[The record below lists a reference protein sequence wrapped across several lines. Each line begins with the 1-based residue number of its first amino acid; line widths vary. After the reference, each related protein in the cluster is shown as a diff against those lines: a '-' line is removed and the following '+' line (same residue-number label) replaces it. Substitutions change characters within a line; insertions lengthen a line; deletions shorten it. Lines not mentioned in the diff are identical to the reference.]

1 MTDQIEMPE
10 EFTAPRGA
18 GPQLRYA
25 RERLGL
31 SVGDIAARTKISQR
45 HIADLEAGNYAA
57 FTSRTYAIGFARTV
71 AKAVGL
77 DGEAIAAEVRGE
89 INRLQPATRT
99 TASYEPSD
107 PARVPSQSLVWFS
120 LVALALLL
128 AGLFFA
134 YRTLFSPAAE
144 LPSLIEQQEAEQAAA
159 AAAASQAATP
169 APAAAGPVVFTATDD
184 RVWVRL
190 YDATGQVLLDKEL
203 ALGESFTVPADAN
216 SPMVRTARPEALSI
230 TVGGRPVPPLATEMM
245 TLRDVK
251 VDAATL
257 LARPAA
263 QPSAAPSATP
273 SPVASRANLVA
284 PLVAP
289 VRTVPLSQRQ
299 PARAPAA
306 ASRSPR
312 PASAPSSA
320 APGAQEA
327 AAANEASAAE
337 AASAGP
343 AVQEAAPPPAEPAA
357 PAAE

>member
-45 HIADLEAGNYAA
+45 HVEDLEAGNYGA

-77 DGEAIAAEVRGE
+77 DGEAIAAQVRGE
-89 INRLQPATRT
+89 LNALQPATRT

-107 PARVPSQSLVWFS
+107 PARVPSQPLVWFS

-144 LPSLIEQQEAEQAAA
+144 LPSLVEQQEAEQAAA
-159 AAAASQAATP
+159 RASAAATP
-169 APAAAGPVVFTATDD
+169 EPAASSGPVTFTATDE
-184 RVWVRL
+184 RVWVSF
-190 YDATGQVLLDKEL
+190 YDADGLRLLEKEL
-203 ALGESFTVPADAN
+203 ARGESFTVPAEARG
-216 SPMVRTARPEALSI
+216 PMIRTARPEALSI
-230 TVGGRPVPPLATEMM
+230 TIGGRPVAPLATEMM
-245 TLRDVK
+245 TLRDVP
-251 VDAATL
+251 VDAASL
-257 LARPAA
+257 LARAA
-263 QPSAAPSATP
+263 PQPSASASPAAAPSP
-273 SPVASRANLVA
+273 QASDID
-284 PLVAP
+284 AP

-299 PARAPAA
+299 PARTATPPRAVRPAAARSSAPAA
-306 ASRSPR
+306 
-312 PASAPSSA
+312 
-320 APGAQEA
+320 QDA
-327 AAANEASAAE
+327 AAANEASAAAVE
-337 AASAGP
+337 AAP
-343 AVQEAAPPPAEPAA
+343 AVSEAAPPPSGEPA
-357 PAAE
+357 PAGE

>member
-45 HIADLEAGNYAA
+45 HVVDLEAGNFAA

-77 DGEAIAAEVRGE
+77 DAEAIATQVRGE
-89 INRLQPATRT
+89 LNALQPATRT

-107 PARVPSQSLVWFS
+107 PARVPSQPLVWFS
-120 LVALALLL
+120 IVALGLLL

-144 LPSLIEQQEAEQAAA
+144 LPSLIEPQETPQAAA
-159 AAAASQAATP
+159 SPAPSATP
-169 APAAAGPVVFTATDD
+169 ATSGPVVFTAMDD
-184 RVWVRL
+184 RIWVRF
-190 YDATGQVLLDKEL
+190 YDATDAVLLDKEL
-203 ALGESFTVPADAN
+203 LRGESFTVPAAAN
-216 SPMVRTARPEALSI
+216 GPMVRTARPEALAI

-251 VDAATL
+251 VDAASL
-257 LARPAA
+257 LARPAP
-263 QPSAAPSATP
+263 QPSASASASPSATP
-273 SPVASRANLVA
+273 SPVATSANVI
-284 PLVAP
+284 AP

-299 PARAPAA
+299 PQRVAA
-306 ASRSPR
+306 AATPRAPR
-312 PASAPSSA
+312 PAATRSSAPS
-320 APGAQEA
+320 GTQDA
-327 AAANEASAAE
+327 AAANAASAA
-337 AASAGP
+337 AAADA
-343 AVQEAAPPPAEPAA
+343 AVPEAAPPPAAEPAP
-357 PAAE
+357 PAE

>member
-25 RERLGL
+25 REKLGL

-45 HIADLEAGNYAA
+45 QVADLEAGNYAA
-57 FTSRTYAIGFARTV
+57 FSSRTYAIGFSRTV

-77 DGEAIAAEVRGE
+77 DGEAIAALVRGE
-89 INRLQPATRT
+89 LNALQPAART
-99 TASYEPSD
+99 TTSYEPSD

-120 LVALALLL
+120 LVALSLLL

-159 AAAASQAATP
+159 AAAAAASPAATP
-169 APAAAGPVVFTATDD
+169 AASGPVTFTATDE
-184 RVWVRL
+184 RVWVSF
-190 YDATGQVLLDKEL
+190 YDADGLRLLEKEL

-216 SPMVRTARPEALSI
+216 GPMVRTARPEALTI

-245 TLRDVK
+245 TMRDVK
-251 VDAATL
+251 VDAASL
-257 LARPAA
+257 LARPAPL
-263 QPSAAPSATP
+263 PSAAASPTP
-273 SPVASRANLVA
+273 AASRAA
-284 PLVAP
+284 SDAP
-289 VRTVPLSQRQ
+289 VRTVPLSQQ
-299 PARAPAA
+299 LPARSTSTAQRPARPAVVRTSAPA
-306 ASRSPR
+306 
-312 PASAPSSA
+312 
-320 APGAQEA
+320 GEQDA
-327 AAANEASAAE
+327 AAANTASAE
-337 AASAGP
+337 AAVPEA
-343 AVQEAAPPPAEPAA
+343 AATQAAPPPAAEPA

>member
-31 SVGDIAARTKISQR
+31 SVGDVAARTKISQR
-45 HIADLEAGNYAA
+45 HVADLEAGNYAA
-57 FTSRTYAIGFARTV
+57 FTSRTYAIGFARTI

-77 DGEAIAAEVRGE
+77 DGEAIAAQVRGE
-89 INRLQPATRT
+89 LNALQPATRT

-120 LVALALLL
+120 LLALALLL

-159 AAAASQAATP
+159 AAAAASAAATP
-169 APAAAGPVVFTATDD
+169 APATSGPVVFTATDD
-184 RVWVRL
+184 RIWVRF
-190 YDATGQVLLDKEL
+190 YDATGLRLLEKEL
-203 ALGESFTVPADAN
+203 ARGETFVVPADAN
-216 SPMVRTARPEALSI
+216 GPMIRTARPDALSI
-230 TVGGRPVPPLATEMM
+230 TVGGRPVPPLATEMI

-251 VDAATL
+251 VDAASL
-257 LARPAA
+257 LARPAP
-263 QPSAAPSATP
+263 QPSASAAPAAAA
-273 SPVASRANLVA
+273 SPAAANIA
-284 PLVAP
+284 AP

-299 PARAPAA
+299 PVRTAAAPRVQRPPSASTSAPAGPQDVA
-306 ASRSPR
+306 
-312 PASAPSSA
+312 
-320 APGAQEA
+320 E
-327 AAANEASAAE
+327 ANEASAA
-337 AASAGP
+337 AAQAATP
-343 AVQEAAPPPAEPAA
+343 AAPDAAPPPPAEAA